1 MQEITGKEL
10 RETIKRIKNF
20 DEHQTDQFL
29 LRKKCTDVFG
39 ETAAS
44 KIEEKL
50 CAAYPRHH
58 FDVHNLR
65 RDIKRNVTKHGR
77 NLRSIFVPRLRHGS
91 NYVEVEDQSDIET
104 DLDTSAVTDLDTSAV
119 MDLDCSQVS
128 TRSSQPFSKDDEIAR
143 LKQLLKESR
152 AETVAVQA
160 ELESIKRL
168 FKVIPKKTRGE
179 SGQCRVYS
187 EIMEAVALES
197 LSYGVEAS
205 QLYTVLK
212 SVAAHTGIAEQAGYK
227 CPEVSWFR
235 QQRSKVDSLLEI
247 QRGQFL
253 ANASKLMLSF
263 DATSLHQD
271 SVLALGIFDA
281 ASFDFLCVEM
291 KKTDAKCG
299 EDIAKEM
306 HHMIVKLGLADKTMC
321 IITDRCRSQ
330 EKANRLL
337 IDLLNEQ
344 AGRNVFAVIC
354 HMHTVSFVY

>member
-119 MDLDCSQVS
+119 MDLDWISGNCGS
-128 TRSSQPFSKDDEIAR
+128 RSI
-143 LKQLLKESR
+143 
-152 AETVAVQA
+152 
-160 ELESIKRL
+160 
-168 FKVIPKKTRGE
+168 
-179 SGQCRVYS
+179 
-187 EIMEAVALES
+187 
-197 LSYGVEAS
+197 
-205 QLYTVLK
+205 
-212 SVAAHTGIAEQAGYK
+212 
-227 CPEVSWFR
+227 
-235 QQRSKVDSLLEI
+235 
-247 QRGQFL
+247 
-253 ANASKLMLSF
+253 
-263 DATSLHQD
+263 
-271 SVLALGIFDA
+271 
-281 ASFDFLCVEM
+281 
-291 KKTDAKCG
+291 
-299 EDIAKEM
+299 
-306 HHMIVKLGLADKTMC
+306 
-321 IITDRCRSQ
+321 
-330 EKANRLL
+330 
-337 IDLLNEQ
+337 
-344 AGRNVFAVIC
+344 
-354 HMHTVSFVY
+354 